1 MDKMQR
7 KELRQAENE
16 INRGQ
21 AAKDAIKVINPYDF
35 RRETRQQLTLAQAE
49 QNRAFELAQIDAE
62 KAFHV
67 VETYGEKVEASRLR
81 VEAIL
86 GR

>member
-1 MDKMQR
+1 MDKIQR

-16 INRGQ
+16 IRKGQ
-21 AAKDAIKVINPYDF
+21 GAREAIKAINPYDF
-35 RRETRQQLTLAQAE
+35 SAEIRQQLALAQSE

-67 VETYGEKVEASRLR
+67 VESYGEKVEASRLR